1 MLRQITHRFLAT
13 GNVVRHF
20 SSMYEPDY
28 LEKLR
33 PKYPLHNTLNFTIKG
48 YDYPILESYQR
59 FVHNVADKMDLDIA
73 ECWAQPPQKRN
84 VQKFKPASAVIES
97 EYKLTTYERN
107 VQIANLQAP
116 LYPTFLRVLQAALPE
131 GVTLTVSEHSSD
143 VDDGRYVPDRE
154 LLELRQKLD
163 EMSGLREKK

>member
-1 MLRQITHRFLAT
+1 MLRLMIHRLST
-13 GNVVRHF
+13 SGRVLRHF
-20 SSMYEPDY
+20 SSMHEPDY

-59 FVHNVADKMDLDIA
+59 FMHNVADTMDLDIA
-73 ECWAQPPQKRN
+73 DCWAQPPQKLN

-97 EYKLTTYERN
+97 EYKLTMYERN

-131 GVTLTVSEHSSD
+131 GVNLTVNEHTNE

-163 EMSGLREKK
+163 EMGGSREKK